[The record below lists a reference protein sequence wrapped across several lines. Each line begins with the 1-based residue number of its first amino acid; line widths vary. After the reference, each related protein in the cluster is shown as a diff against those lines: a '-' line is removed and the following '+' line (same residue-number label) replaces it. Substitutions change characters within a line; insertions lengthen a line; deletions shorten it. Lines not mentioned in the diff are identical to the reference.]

1 MAQEIIVY
9 LDDYK
14 YSGDGNYDTMYLDF
28 RTKKDFAAYVRE
40 LGMKEPTRGS
50 YLQIEG
56 YRSPKRLTRGA
67 YYALNVDMLK
77 QLKPE
82 PIQESLIFAHSYI
95 FNNYAGKNDD
105 TFHLLQAHELLDPD
119 DLATPHHNRIEN
131 LEDVAGREYLKFCVN
146 DVSQANWNE
155 VLDDSAVLYVF
166 DIGAPIHAKAT
177 DVQSYID
184 NYAHSYSNDKPVLIL
199 SHWDID
205 HYHCLLQMSEAAIKA
220 NFSKFICPD
229 KIKSN
234 TSQQVFDK
242 MEKALGSANVHSVLL
257 HNRTADTAYPLMHQE
272 YGNQGIRLYAGERS
286 RNVNYSG
293 LVLYVEGTKGN
304 VILTGDC
311 LPVQASDVL
320 AYSTANLSYEK
331 EHYLVVPHHGGD
343 FKSKKIYKTYIIPT
357 KLKPKEAIISV
368 DETNNT
374 YGHPT
379 KEMINF
385 LKSVANWNITRTD
398 KGNVNNPYKLSFDLL
413 EDRRRE
419 HERELT
425 EKFIDSIDLE
435 EKTSKGE

>member
-28 RTKKDFAAYVRE
+28 RTGKDFAAYVRE
-40 LGMKEPTRGS
+40 LGMNEPTRGS

-56 YRSPKRLTRGA
+56 YRSPKRLMRGA
-67 YYALNVDMLK
+67 YYALNIDMLK

-82 PIQESLIFAHSYI
+82 PIPESLIFAHSYS

-105 TFHLLQAHELLDPD
+105 TFHLLQAHELLNPA
-119 DLATPHHNRIEN
+119 DLATPHHNMIEK
-131 LEDVAGREYLKFCVN
+131 LEEVAGREYLKFRVN

-155 VLDDSAVLYVF
+155 VLDDKVVLYVF
-166 DIGAPIHAKAT
+166 DLGAPIHAKAT
-177 DVQSYID
+177 EVQLYID
-184 NYAHSYSNDKPVLIL
+184 SYARSYANDKPLLIL

-205 HYHCLLQMSEAAIKA
+205 HYHCLLQMSEADIKA

-229 KIKSN
+229 KIKN
-234 TSQQVFDK
+234 NMSQQVFDK
-242 MEKALGSANVHSVLL
+242 MEKALGTANVHSVLL
-257 HNRTADTAYPLMHQE
+257 HGRTADTAYPLMHQE
-272 YGNQGIRLYAGERS
+272 YGNQGIRLYSGERS

-311 LPVQASDVL
+311 LTVQASDVL
-320 AYSTANLSYEK
+320 ADCTADLNCEK

-343 FKSKKIYKTYIIPT
+343 FKTKKVYKTYNIPMM
-357 KLKPKEAIISV
+357 LKPKEAIISV
-368 DETNNT
+368 DAGNNT

-385 LKSVANWNITRTD
+385 LKSVASWNITRTD
-398 KGNVNNPYKLSFDLL
+398 KGNLSNPYSLSYDLL
-413 EDRRRE
+413 ENMMKE
-419 HERELT
+419 
-425 EKFIDSIDLE
+425 S
-435 EKTSKGE
+435 

>member
-28 RTKKDFAAYVRE
+28 RTKTDFAAYVRE
-40 LGMKEPTRGS
+40 LGLNDPTRGS

-56 YRSPKRLTRGA
+56 YRSPKRLMRGA
-67 YYALNVDMLK
+67 YYALNIDMLK

-82 PIQESLIFAHSYI
+82 PIPESLIFAHSYS
-95 FNNYAGKNDD
+95 FNNYAGNNDD
-105 TFHLLQAHELLDPD
+105 TFHLLQAHEQLDPA
-119 DLATPHHNRIEN
+119 DLATSHHNRIEN
-131 LEDVAGREYLKFCVN
+131 LEEVADCEYLKFRVN

-155 VLDDSAVLYVF
+155 VLDDKVVIYVF
-166 DIGAPIHAKAT
+166 DIGAPIHAKAPE
-177 DVQSYID
+177 VQSYID
-184 NYAHSYSNDKPVLIL
+184 SYARSYANDKPVLIL

-205 HYHCLLQMSEAAIKA
+205 HYHCLLQMSEAEIKC

-229 KIKSN
+229 KIKN
-234 TSQQVFDK
+234 NMSQQVFDK
-242 MEKALGSANVHSVLL
+242 MEKVLGPANVHSILL
-257 HNRTADTAYPLMHQE
+257 HARTADTAYPLMHQE
-272 YGNQGIRLYAGERS
+272 YSNQGIRLYSGERS

-304 VILTGDC
+304 VLLTGDC

-320 AYSTANLSYEK
+320 ANSTANLNYEK

-343 FKSKKIYKTYIIPT
+343 FKTKKVYKTYHLPMM
-357 KLKPKEAIISV
+357 LKPKEAIISV
-368 DETNNT
+368 DAGNNT

-385 LKSVANWNITRTD
+385 LKSVASWNITRTD
-398 KGNVNNPYKLSFDLL
+398 EGNLSNPYSLSYDLL
-413 EDRRRE
+413 ENMMKE

-425 EKFIDSIDLE
+425 DKFIESIDLDQKISKE
-435 EKTSKGE
+435 E

>member
-14 YSGDGNYDTMYLDF
+14 YSGDGIYDTMYLDF
-28 RTKKDFAAYVRE
+28 RTKMDFAAYVWE
-40 LGMKEPTRGS
+40 LGMNEPTRGS

-56 YRSPKRLTRGA
+56 YRSPKRLMLGA

-82 PIQESLIFAHSYI
+82 FIPESLIFVHSYS
-95 FNNYAGKNDD
+95 FDNYVGKNDD
-105 TFHLLQAHELLDPD
+105 TYHLLQTHEPLDPD

-131 LEDVAGREYLKFCVN
+131 LTDVAWREYLQFRVN

-155 VLDDSAVLYVF
+155 VSDNKTVLYVF
-166 DIGAPIHAKAT
+166 DIGAPIHAKT
-177 DVQSYID
+177 SDVQSYI
-184 NYAHSYSNDKPVLIL
+184 NSYAFGYSNDKPVLIL

-205 HYHCLLQMSEAAIKA
+205 HYHCLLQMSEADIKT

-229 KIKSN
+229 KIKN
-234 TSQQVFDK
+234 NMSQQVFDK
-242 MEKALGSANVHSVLL
+242 MDKALGSANVHSVSL
-257 HNRTADTAYPLMHQE
+257 HARTTKKAYPQMHQE
-272 YGNQGIRLYAGERS
+272 YSNQSIRLYAGERS

-320 AYSTANLSYEK
+320 ADSIANLNYKK

-343 FKSKKIYKTYIIPT
+343 FKSKKVYKSYKIPT
-357 KLKPKEAIISV
+357 ILKPQEAIISV

-374 YGHPT
+374 YGHPK

-398 KGNVNNPYKLSFDLL
+398 KGNLSNPYSLS
-413 EDRRRE
+413 
-419 HERELT
+419 
-425 EKFIDSIDLE
+425 
-435 EKTSKGE
+435 